1 MWLRPLPYTEETAD
15 MEDLPLAGLT
25 VFHSCAIIEMQ
36 FQFLKGGAEVE
47 NAHHKMVQGVLG
59 PIPVEALGETLIHE
73 HVVTC
78 CDWSMRMALGKLYFE
93 DTVIM
98 QQAVAALKRA
108 RQQGIT
114 TIVDGTPI
122 NLGRDIRMIQEAARQ
137 SGVNVIASSGF
148 YHQEEAVAGFKS
160 EDELT
165 SLVYRDCTQGMGDT
179 DALPG
184 ILKCAVD
191 AKGFTPYVEKILRV
205 TARVSTKA
213 QLPIFCH
220 TVPEIQPGDR
230 LLDLFA
236 DYGVPMNA
244 VVVGHCGD
252 TDDLDYLERLLRR
265 GCYIG
270 LDRFGITGNNPAT
283 TLEHRTR
290 NLVELCRRGWGK
302 QLLVSHDYAPYTGF
316 WPDWDTVRQP
326 EYFDGQPDYTYFY
339 TEAVPRL
346 QKLGLD
352 NGSILALTKENP
364 GRFFM
369 KAYGK

>member
-1 MWLRPLPYTEETAD
+1 MKNE
-15 MEDLPLAGLT
+15 
-25 VFHSCAIIEMQ
+25 Q
-36 FQFLKGGAEVE
+36 
-47 NAHHKMVQGVLG
+47 HKMVPGVLG
-59 PIPVEALGETLIHE
+59 PIPVEDLGETLIHE

-78 CDWSMRMALGKLYFE
+78 CDWSMRMALGKLYF
-93 DTVIM
+93 DDAVIM
-98 QQAVAALKRA
+98 EQAVVALKKA

-122 NLGRDIRMIQEAARQ
+122 NLGRDIRMIQEAARR

-148 YHQEEAVAGFKS
+148 YHQEEAIAGFKS

-165 SLVYRDCTQGMGDT
+165 ELVYRDCTEGMADT

-205 TARVSTKA
+205 TARVSVKA
-213 QLPIFCH
+213 RLPVFCH
-220 TVPEIQPGDR
+220 TVPEIRPGEQ

-236 DYGVPMNA
+236 AYGVPMNA
-244 VVVGHCGD
+244 VIVGHCGD
-252 TDDLDYLERLLRR
+252 TDDLDYLERVLRR

-270 LDRFGITGNNPAT
+270 LDRFGITGSNPAT

-290 NLVELCRRGWGK
+290 NLAELCRRGWGK

-316 WPDWDTVRQP
+316 WPDWDTVRKP
-326 EYFDGQPDYTYFY
+326 GYFENLPDYTYFK
-339 TEAVPRL
+339 TETVPCL
-346 QKLGLD
+346 KALGMD
-352 NGSILALTKENP
+352 SADIQALTVENP
-364 GRFFM
+364 RRFFEN
-369 KAYGK
+369 AYSE